1 MHPASKF
8 KEAGFF
14 YTVRKFKLVKVVSSA
29 TEILSQSVVV
39 FSKNYL
45 PISRINIRRAICL
58 LVTDKAEPMDL
69 ATGAIWEVRSPNLI
83 MQVPTHIRLKMTSS
97 ERIWKVPPVNR
108 REVLRRDKHQCQYC
122 GSTKHLTLDHVIPRS
137 KGGKHLWDNVVIACE
152 SCNSRKSDRTPQE
165 AKMVLKTMPKAPI
178 HPAIAFAEQFWR
190 EQQLNCE
197 LFLSN
202 SEF

>member
-1 MHPASKF
+1 
-8 KEAGFF
+8 
-14 YTVRKFKLVKVVSSA
+14 VSSA

-58 LVTDKAEPMDL
+58 LITGKAEPMDL
-69 ATGAIWEVRSPNLI
+69 VAGITWEVRSPNLI
-83 MQVPTHIRLKMTSS
+83 MQVPTHIRLTIGNS

-122 GSTKHLTLDHVIPRS
+122 GNTKQLTLDHVIPRS

-152 SCNSRKSDRTPQE
+152 PCNSRKGDRTPKE
-165 AKMVLKTMPKAPI
+165 AGMALKTMPKAPT

-190 EQQLNCE
+190 EQQLNSE
-197 LFLSN
+197 LSMSK

>member
-1 MHPASKF
+1 M
-8 KEAGFF
+8 
-14 YTVRKFKLVKVVSSA
+14 SSA

-58 LVTDKAEPMDL
+58 LVTGKAEPMDL
-69 ATGAIWEVRSPNLI
+69 ATGAFWEVRSPNLI
-83 MQVPTHIRLKMTSS
+83 LQVPTHIRLKITSS

-108 REVLRRDKHQCQYC
+108 REVLRRDKYQCQYC
-122 GSTKHLTLDHVIPRS
+122 GSTKKLTLDHVIPRS

-152 SCNSRKSDRTPQE
+152 PCNSRKGDRILQE
-165 AKMVLKTMPKAPI
+165 AGMVLKTKPKAPT

-190 EQQLNCE
+190 EQQLNSE
-197 LFLSN
+197 RSMFN